1 MNCRI
6 TDLRCKDV
14 INLCDGT
21 RLGCVCDV
29 EVDTCNAK
37 VIALVIYGRWR
48 CFGLLGREDD
58 IIINWCDIKVIGADS
73 ILVNKDMPV
82 RRRRFFGNY

>member
-37 VIALVIYGRWR
+37 IVALIIYGRWR

-58 IIINWCDIKVIGADS
+58 IIINWCDIKVIGCDS
-73 ILVNKDMPV
+73 ILVNKDMPI
-82 RRRRFFGNY
+82 RRRRFFGNS